1 MKPAPRVLR
10 LLAGRFA
17 VCRLDPASEPPAWAF
32 RPGAALASATRTRDE
47 LSVVCDEASLPDAD
61 APGVRPAHVERGW
74 RALALEGP
82 IPFEE
87 TGVLAALAEPLA
99 RAGVPLFAL
108 STHDTDLILVKE
120 RDLERALAALG
131 ERHVLAKE
139 G

>member
-1 MKPAPRVLR
+1 MRPAPRVLR

-17 VCRLDPASEPPAWAF
+17 VCRLDPSSAPPAWAF
-32 RPGAALASATRTRDE
+32 RPGATLASVTRTPDE
-47 LSVVCDEASLPDAD
+47 LSVVCDEASLPQ
-61 APGVRPAHVERGW
+61 APPARIERGW

-87 TGVLAALAEPLA
+87 TGVLAGLAAPLA

-108 STHDTDLILVKE
+108 STHDTDVILVKE

-131 ERHVLAKE
+131 AQHLLAKE